1 MNFLRKKFDASPE
14 FARAAP
20 YIGFVMVTF
29 LQGALGPAAPYW
41 VYLLKTIGGAWIIWE
56 MRPFVEEMRWR
67 VSWEAV
73 VVGVAVCAMWIG
85 LDGHYP
91 RLAEPKAGWNPG
103 AQFGQNSAAA
113 WWVIAVRIVGDS
125 MVVTP

>member
-85 LDGHYP
+85 LDGP
-91 RLAEPKAGWNPG
+91 DPLLAEPNAACNPR
-103 AQFGQNSAAA
+103 AQFGQKSAAA
-113 WWVIAVRIVGDS
+113 WALLAVRSAGS
-125 MVVTP
+125 S

>member
-73 VVGVAVCAMWIG
+73 GVGGAVCAMWIV

-91 RLAEPKAGWNPG
+91 RLSGPEADATPG
-103 AQFGQNSAAA
+103 APLGQNAARG
-113 WWVIAVRIVGDS
+113 W
-125 MVVTP
+125 